1 MITNSF
7 FFLNHNDLINE
18 PTYKYWD
25 LRSSFL
31 GLKENNFVKK
41 SVPLSFIAI
50 NRMWYV
56 VYMCH
61 TYIMTL
67 IIDENG

>member
-1 MITNSF
+1 M
-7 FFLNHNDLINE
+7 DNE
-18 PTYKYWD
+18 PAKC
-25 LRSSFL
+25 SISEPE
-31 GLKENNFVKK
+31 LKVRFQVLKRKNVLVKK